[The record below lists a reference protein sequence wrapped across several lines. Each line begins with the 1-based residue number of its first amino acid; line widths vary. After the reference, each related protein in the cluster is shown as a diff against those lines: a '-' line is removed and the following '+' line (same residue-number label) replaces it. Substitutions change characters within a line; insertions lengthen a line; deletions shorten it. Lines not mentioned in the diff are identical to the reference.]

1 MIRPLSVPFVAKSRR
16 VFHLKPASQVIRVAD
31 AAIYLLIAHYLTH
44 RPLKNKNRTIQKYS

>member
-31 AAIYLLIAHYLTH
+31 AAIYWLIAHYLTH
-44 RPLKNKNRTIQKYS
+44 RPLKNKNRAIQKYS